1 MREIIIDEDTRVY
14 YVYEEKLFYIEN
26 KETSTPRATAE
37 EAFKVLKIVAG
48 ENPVDIDGNPITA
61 DRLNSELA
69 ETFEILENLYYTWD
83 DKGAYIK
90 TIQLNSFKEHPIAID
105 CEKAKIYIMNT
116 EYVFDLT
123 LTEGRK
129 NRLEIMQ
136 LYYKDTLGLELT
148 LQQLEDLYVLLVDY
162 YSNPTPYNV
171 IATPVG
177 TPANQRRYGS
187 YIQLSN
193 YRNVSPAVYNVER
206 NPKNQFTYDN
216 VVGHII
222 QGENNIVT
230 LSATAPSSIHVGQ
243 ELVIENAD
251 TVVDTTTYT
260 ANGTYI
266 VQSVSDNKV
275 YMTENLSSPYL
286 YEPVTVSIVAYKNSI
301 TSASR
306 DDNTI
311 TVHDNPSSYLVGD
324 KIAIH
329 GTVIQTEYETLTL
342 DGTYTITSISGK
354 DITVSEP
361 ILTDYTTPSGATPY
375 IYKAI
380 FANNVNTI
388 ENNSITVEGDLSPKI
403 VVVNPPQEIVIHYPD
418 TDTLEYTTVTGIG
431 TSLITTGSTLTPST
445 PNYASL
451 IKPEPYPEMLI
462 TVDYTNNSNIFP
474 TGQFMVDNSEQ
485 LESYLELLPNLTL
498 TNSNNYALLN
508 ELVPTSMY
516 LDEEDYPYLYL
527 LNPMSL
533 LGLYSEIYT
542 EE

>member
-1 MREIIIDEDTRVY
+1 MREIVIDEDTRVY

-26 KETSTPRATAE
+26 KETSTPRTTAT
-37 EAFKVLKIVAG
+37 EAKKVLDIVAPS
-48 ENPVDIDGNPITA
+48 NTVSLDDLI
-61 DRLNSELA
+61 SLA
-69 ETFEILENLYYTWD
+69 ETFETLTELYFTWD

-123 LTEGRK
+123 LTEGRR
-129 NRLEIMQ
+129 NRLNIMQ
-136 LYYKDTLGLELT
+136 LYYKDTLGLELS
-148 LQQLEDLYVLLVDY
+148 LQQLEDLYILLVGY

-171 IATPVG
+171 IATPVN

-206 NPKNQFTYDN
+206 NPKNQFTYEN

-230 LSATAPSSIHVGQ
+230 LSATASSSIHVGQ
-243 ELVIENAD
+243 ELVIDNAD

-275 YMTENLSSPYL
+275 YMTENLSSPYS
-286 YEPVTVSIVAYKNSI
+286 YTPATVSIVAYKNSI
-301 TSASR
+301 TSVSR
-306 DDNTI
+306 DTNTI
-311 TVHDNPSSYLVGD
+311 TVSDTPTSYLVGD
-324 KIAIH
+324 KITIH

-342 DGTYTITSISGK
+342 DGTYTITSINDK
-354 DITVSEP
+354 NIAVSEP

-380 FANNVNTI
+380 FANNINTVA
-388 ENNSITVEGDLSPKI
+388 NNNIVVEGDLSPKI
-403 VVVNPPQEIVIHYPD
+403 VVVNPPQEIVIYYPD
-418 TDTLEYTTVTGIG
+418 TDTLEYTTVTGIEG
-431 TSLITTGSTLTPST
+431 NLITTGDSLTPFT
-445 PNYASL
+445 PNYALL

-462 TVDYTNNSNIFP
+462 TVDYTKNSDLFP

-485 LESYLELLPNLTL
+485 LEAYLKLLPNLTL
-498 TNSNNYALLN
+498 TNSDNYACLN
-508 ELVPTSMY
+508 ELVPTSMPVVVG
-516 LDEEDYPYLYL
+516 DI
-527 LNPMSL
+527 NPITTMSL
-533 LGLYSEIYT
+533 LGLYSEVYT